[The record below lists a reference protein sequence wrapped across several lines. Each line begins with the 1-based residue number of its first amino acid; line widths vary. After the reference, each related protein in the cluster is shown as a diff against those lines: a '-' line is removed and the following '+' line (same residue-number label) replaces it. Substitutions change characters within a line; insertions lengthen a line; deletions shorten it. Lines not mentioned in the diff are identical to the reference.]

1 VSFAARLP
9 TGGNG
14 RGRRRAALPR
24 GVGVIDERR
33 FRDVVGAFPTGVTV
47 VTAPGPAGLTTNAF
61 SSVSLDP
68 PLVLVCFDNG
78 SRTLRAVRTARRF
91 AVNVLRAGQ
100 EELAAV
106 FASKR
111 VADEKF
117 AAVTHTVEHGVP
129 VLDDALAWLACEVV
143 ELVDAGDHTI
153 GIGRVRALEVL
164 DGEPLL
170 FFRGA
175 YRSLEQP

>member
-1 VSFAARLP
+1 MSV
-9 TGGNG
+9 
-14 RGRRRAALPR
+14 
-24 GVGVIDERR
+24 DDRR
-33 FRDVVGAFPTGVTV
+33 FRDVVGTFPTGVTV

-78 SRTLRAVRTARRF
+78 SRTLPAVRECGRF

-100 EELAAV
+100 EDLAAV
-106 FASKR
+106 FASKA
-111 VADEKF
+111 VAAEKF

-129 VLDDALAWLACEVV
+129 VLDDALAWIACEVV

-153 GIGRVRALEVL
+153 GIGRVTALEAFE
-164 DGEPLL
+164 GEPLV
-170 FFRGA
+170 FFRGG
-175 YRSLEQP
+175 YGTLGP